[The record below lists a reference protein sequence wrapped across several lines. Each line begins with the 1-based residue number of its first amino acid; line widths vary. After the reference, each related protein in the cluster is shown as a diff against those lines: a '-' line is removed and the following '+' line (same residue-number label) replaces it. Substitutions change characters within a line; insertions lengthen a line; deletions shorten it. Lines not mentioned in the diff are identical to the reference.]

1 MMQMAPEQEIIAV
14 TLLIHQSLTVPPA
27 SLNFAIRLSTLCS
40 SRYRSAPGSGS
51 PDIAATVDCLT
62 DITTINH
69 R

>member
-1 MMQMAPEQEIIAV
+1 MMQITDGDNRGDSAHTSI
-14 TLLIHQSLTVPPA
+14 SLTIPPA
-27 SLNFAIRLSTLCS
+27 SLNLQ
-40 SRYRSAPGSGS
+40 SGCQPCARTDHNQRPAVS